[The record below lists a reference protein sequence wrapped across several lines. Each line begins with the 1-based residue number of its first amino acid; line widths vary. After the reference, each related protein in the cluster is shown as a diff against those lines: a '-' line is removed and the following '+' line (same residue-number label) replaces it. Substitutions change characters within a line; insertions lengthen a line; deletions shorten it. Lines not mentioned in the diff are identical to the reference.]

1 MACHRGR
8 IYDHRYDDELH
19 LLCVALQSEELP
31 DDHHHGTADRDLLLV
46 ARMLDDHDH
55 RLDDHD
61 LRLDDHDLR
70 LDDHGPLPVDLFP
83 HLGAHDL
90 LLVARMQVDLDWT
103 SAHQNFLDAMDDH
116 LRCVDVTDD
125 RYRLL
130 GVTDDHLRSVDE
142 VPRHLRD
149 VGVQVDRQ
157 TCVGGQPHQPMGDLG
172 DLQTCAGELLGP
184 PPSADAMG
192 AHHRGED
199 AKDGCRPGV
208 GHLLR

>member
-1 MACHRGR
+1 MACHLGR

-46 ARMLDDHDH
+46 DRM
-55 RLDDHD
+55 LDDHD

-70 LDDHGPLPVDLFP
+70 VGDHGPLPVVLFP
-83 HLGAHDL
+83 H
-90 LLVARMQVDLDWT
+90 LVARMQVDLDWT

-142 VPRHLRD
+142 GLRHLRD

-157 TCVGGQPHQPMGDLG
+157 TCAGGQRHQSMD
-172 DLQTCAGELLGP
+172 D
-184 PPSADAMG
+184 
-192 AHHRGED
+192 
-199 AKDGCRPGV
+199 
-208 GHLLR
+208 

>member
-8 IYDHRYDDELH
+8 IYDHPCVDELH

-55 RLDDHD
+55 
-61 LRLDDHDLR
+61 RLDDHDLR

-116 LRCVDVTDD
+116 LR
-125 RYRLL
+125 
-130 GVTDDHLRSVDE
+130 SVDE
-142 VPRHLRD
+142 GLRHLRD

-172 DLQTCAGELLGP
+172 DLQTCGAEPLGP
-184 PPSADAMG
+184 PLSADAMG

>member
-1 MACHRGR
+1 VACHRGR
-8 IYDHRYDDELH
+8 IYDHPYDDELH
-19 LLCVALQSEELP
+19 PPYVALPSEELS
-31 DDHHHGTADRDLLLV
+31 DDHHHGMADRDLLL
-46 ARMLDDHDH
+46 ADQM
-55 RLDDHD
+55 LDDHD
-61 LRLDDHDLR
+61 LRS
-70 LDDHGPLPVDLFP
+70 DDHGPLPDDLAPRSDDLFP

-90 LLVARMQVDLDWT
+90 LLGDRTQADLDWT
-103 SAHQNFLDAMDDH
+103 SDHQNFLGAMDDH
-116 LRCVDVTDD
+116 LRCVGVTDD

-142 VPRHLRD
+142 GRHHLRD

-157 TCVGGQPHQPMGDLG
+157 TCVGGRRHQPMDDLG

-184 PPSADAMG
+184 PLSADAMG

>member
-8 IYDHRYDDELH
+8 IYDHPYDDELH
-19 LLCVALQSEELP
+19 PPYVALPSEELS
-31 DDHHHGTADRDLLLV
+31 DDHHHGMADRDLLL
-46 ARMLDDHDH
+46 ADQM
-55 RLDDHD
+55 LDDHD
-61 LRLDDHDLR
+61 LRSD
-70 LDDHGPLPVDLFP
+70 VLFP

-90 LLVARMQVDLDWT
+90 LLGDRTQADLDWT
-103 SAHQNFLDAMDDH
+103 SDHQNFLGAMDDH
-116 LRCVDVTDD
+116 LRCVGVTDD

-142 VPRHLRD
+142 GRHRPHD

-157 TCVGGQPHQPMGDLG
+157 TCVGGRRHQPMDDLG

-184 PPSADAMG
+184 PLSADAMG